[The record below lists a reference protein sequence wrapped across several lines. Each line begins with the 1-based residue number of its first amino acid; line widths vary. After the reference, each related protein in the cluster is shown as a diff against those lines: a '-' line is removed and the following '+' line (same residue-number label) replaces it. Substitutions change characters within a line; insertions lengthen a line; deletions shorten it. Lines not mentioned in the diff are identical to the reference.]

1 MEKSI
6 SQEERIRRAEEIY
19 SRRRYNNRYGES
31 LYRSGET
38 RNRYQPQETRKIKGK
53 MINKMIIQM
62 IVCVIIYTCIY
73 MLQYSNYLF
82 SKDMV
87 DKTKEVLSY
96 DISIENLYNKSNE
109 FFSELQ
115 KKFNLVVNN
124 EQNDNVNEKVQ
135 NENTEEANIEN
146 TNTNTENGEVNNEN
160 SDNVENSEISQDT
173 NNEANQ
179 NSEQL
184 AVGGADETQ
193 PEEEKSQEEQDI
205 DYVKQN
211 VSIIWPIKGVI
222 TSRFGNRTP
231 TEIVTA
237 NHKGLD
243 IAGNTGDN
251 IVSAMDGTVVQY
263 SEEGDYGKHLR
274 IQNGE
279 VLTLYAHCS
288 ELLVQEGSTVK
299 QGDVIMAVGSTGN
312 STGPHLHF
320 EVRKFG
326 IAVDPIPYLQGDG
339 LQDENNNTIANVIGN
354 TENVT

>member
-38 RNRYQPQETRKIKGK
+38 RNRYQPQETRNIKGK

-109 FFSELQ
+109 FFLNLQ
-115 KKFNLVVNN
+115 KKFNWGVNN
-124 EQNDNVNEKVQ
+124 EQNDNVNEEAQ
-135 NENTEEANIEN
+135 DQNTEETNIEN
-146 TNTNTENGEVNNEN
+146 SNAESSENTSEANNEN
-160 SDNVENSEISQDT
+160 VDNSGISQNDASTEVT
-173 NNEANQ
+173 NNDTT
-179 NSEQL
+179 QL

-193 PEEEKSQEEQDI
+193 QEEEKSQEEQDI
-205 DYVKQN
+205 EYVKQN

-243 IAGNTGDN
+243 IAGNMGDN

-274 IQNGE
+274 IQSGE

-299 QGDVIMAVGSTGN
+299 QGDVIAKVGATGRA
-312 STGPHLHF
+312 TGPHLHF
-320 EVRKFG
+320 EIRRDDRFINPELILG
-326 IAVDPIPYLQGDG
+326 SL
-339 LQDENNNTIANVIGN
+339 
-354 TENVT
+354 

>member
-109 FFSELQ
+109 LFLNLQ
-115 KKFNLVVNN
+115 KKFNWGMNN
-124 EQNDNVNEKVQ
+124 EQNDNVNEEAQ
-135 NENTEEANIEN
+135 DQNTEETNIEN
-146 TNTNTENGEVNNEN
+146 SNAESSENTSEANNEN
-160 SDNVENSEISQDT
+160 VDNSEISQNDASTEVT
-173 NNEANQ
+173 NNDTT
-179 NSEQL
+179 QL

-193 PEEEKSQEEQDI
+193 QEEEKSQEEQDI
-205 DYVKQN
+205 EYVKQN

-243 IAGNTGDN
+243 IAGNIGDN
-251 IVSAMDGTVVQY
+251 IVSAMEGTVVQY

-274 IQNGE
+274 IQSGE

-299 QGDVIMAVGSTGN
+299 QGDVIAKVGATGRA
-312 STGPHLHF
+312 TGPHLHF
-320 EVRKFG
+320 EIRRDDRFINPELILG
-326 IAVDPIPYLQGDG
+326 SL
-339 LQDENNNTIANVIGN
+339 
-354 TENVT
+354 

>member
-109 FFSELQ
+109 FFLNLQ
-115 KKFNLVVNN
+115 KKFNWGVNN
-124 EQNDNVNEKVQ
+124 EQNDNVNEEAKDQ
-135 NENTEEANIEN
+135 NTEETNIEN
-146 TNTNTENGEVNNEN
+146 SNAESSENTSEANNEN
-160 SDNVENSEISQDT
+160 VDNSEISQNDASTEVT
-173 NNEANQ
+173 NNDTT
-179 NSEQL
+179 QL

-193 PEEEKSQEEQDI
+193 QEEEKSQEEQDI
-205 DYVKQN
+205 EYVKQN

-243 IAGNTGDN
+243 IAGNMGDN

-274 IQNGE
+274 IQSGE

-299 QGDVIMAVGSTGN
+299 QGDVIAKVGATGRA
-312 STGPHLHF
+312 TGPHLHF
-320 EVRKFG
+320 EIRRDDRF
-326 IAVDPIPYLQGDG
+326 INPELIL
-339 LQDENNNTIANVIGN
+339 GN
-354 TENVT
+354 L

>member
-87 DKTKEVLSY
+87 EKTKEVLSY

-109 FFSELQ
+109 FFLNLQ
-115 KKFNLVVNN
+115 KKINWGVNN
-124 EQNDNVNEKVQ
+124 EQNDNVNEEAQ
-135 NENTEEANIEN
+135 DQNTEETNIEN
-146 TNTNTENGEVNNEN
+146 SNAESSEANNEN
-160 SDNVENSEISQDT
+160 VDNSEISQNDASTEVT
-173 NNEANQ
+173 NNDTT
-179 NSEQL
+179 QL

-193 PEEEKSQEEQDI
+193 QEEEKSQEEQDI
-205 DYVKQN
+205 EYVKQN

-243 IAGNTGDN
+243 IAGNMGDN

-274 IQNGE
+274 IQSGE

-299 QGDVIMAVGSTGN
+299 QGDVIAKVGATGRA
-312 STGPHLHF
+312 TGPHLHF
-320 EVRKFG
+320 EIRRDDRFINPELILG
-326 IAVDPIPYLQGDG
+326 SL
-339 LQDENNNTIANVIGN
+339 
-354 TENVT
+354 

>member
-109 FFSELQ
+109 FFLNLQ
-115 KKFNLVVNN
+115 KKFNWGVNN
-124 EQNDNVNEKVQ
+124 EQNDNVNEEAQ
-135 NENTEEANIEN
+135 DQNTEETNIEN
-146 TNTNTENGEVNNEN
+146 SNAESSENTSEANNEN
-160 SDNVENSEISQDT
+160 VDNSEISQNDASTEVT
-173 NNEANQ
+173 NNDTT
-179 NSEQL
+179 QL

-193 PEEEKSQEEQDI
+193 QEEEKSQEEQDI
-205 DYVKQN
+205 EYVKQN

-243 IAGNTGDN
+243 IAGNMGDN

-274 IQNGE
+274 IQSGE

-299 QGDVIMAVGSTGN
+299 QGDVIAKVGATGRA
-312 STGPHLHF
+312 TGPHLHF
-320 EVRKFG
+320 EIRRDDRFINPELILG
-326 IAVDPIPYLQGDG
+326 SL
-339 LQDENNNTIANVIGN
+339 
-354 TENVT
+354 

>member
-109 FFSELQ
+109 LFLNLQ
-115 KKFNLVVNN
+115 KKFNWGMNN
-124 EQNDNVNEKVQ
+124 EQNDNVNEEAQ
-135 NENTEEANIEN
+135 DQNTEETNIEN
-146 TNTNTENGEVNNEN
+146 SNAESSENTSEANNEN
-160 SDNVENSEISQDT
+160 VDNSEISQNDASTEVT
-173 NNEANQ
+173 NNDTT
-179 NSEQL
+179 QL

-193 PEEEKSQEEQDI
+193 QEEEKSQEEQDI
-205 DYVKQN
+205 EYVKQN

-243 IAGNTGDN
+243 IAGNMGDN

-274 IQNGE
+274 IQSGE

-299 QGDVIMAVGSTGN
+299 QGDVIAKVGATGRA
-312 STGPHLHF
+312 TGPHLHF
-320 EVRKFG
+320 EIRRDDRF
-326 IAVDPIPYLQGDG
+326 INPELILES
-339 LQDENNNTIANVIGN
+339 L
-354 TENVT
+354 

>member
-109 FFSELQ
+109 LFLNLQ
-115 KKFNLVVNN
+115 KKFNWGMNN
-124 EQNDNVNEKVQ
+124 EQNDNVNEEAQ
-135 NENTEEANIEN
+135 DQNTEETNIEN
-146 TNTNTENGEVNNEN
+146 SNAESSENTSEANNEN
-160 SDNVENSEISQDT
+160 VDNSEISQNDASTEVT
-173 NNEANQ
+173 NNDTT
-179 NSEQL
+179 QL

-193 PEEEKSQEEQDI
+193 QEEEKSQEEQDI
-205 DYVKQN
+205 EYVKQN

-243 IAGNTGDN
+243 IAGNMGDN
-251 IVSAMDGTVVQY
+251 IVSAMEGTVVQY

-299 QGDVIMAVGSTGN
+299 QGDVIAKVGATGRA
-312 STGPHLHF
+312 TGPHLHF
-320 EVRKFG
+320 EIRRDDRFINPELILG
-326 IAVDPIPYLQGDG
+326 SL
-339 LQDENNNTIANVIGN
+339 
-354 TENVT
+354 

>member
-109 FFSELQ
+109 LFLNLQ
-115 KKFNLVVNN
+115 KKFNWGMNN
-124 EQNDNVNEKVQ
+124 EQNDNVNEEAQ
-135 NENTEEANIEN
+135 DQNTEETNIEN
-146 TNTNTENGEVNNEN
+146 SNAESSENTSEANNEN
-160 SDNVENSEISQDT
+160 VDNSEISQNDASTEVT
-173 NNEANQ
+173 NNDTT
-179 NSEQL
+179 QL

-193 PEEEKSQEEQDI
+193 QEEEKSQEEQDI
-205 DYVKQN
+205 EYVKQN

-243 IAGNTGDN
+243 IAGNMGDN

-274 IQNGE
+274 IQSGE

-299 QGDVIMAVGSTGN
+299 QGDVIAKVGATGRA
-312 STGPHLHF
+312 TGPHLHF
-320 EVRKFG
+320 EIRRDDRFINPELILG
-326 IAVDPIPYLQGDG
+326 SL
-339 LQDENNNTIANVIGN
+339 
-354 TENVT
+354 

>member
-53 MINKMIIQM
+53 MIDKMIIQM
-62 IVCVIIYTCIY
+62 IICVIIYTCIY

-109 FFSELQ
+109 FFSNLQ
-115 KKFNLVVNN
+115 KKFNWGVNN
-124 EQNDNVNEKVQ
+124 EQNDNVNEEAQ
-135 NENTEEANIEN
+135 DQNTEETNIEN
-146 TNTNTENGEVNNEN
+146 SNAESSENTSEANNEN
-160 SDNVENSEISQDT
+160 VDNSEISQNDASTEVT
-173 NNEANQ
+173 NNDTT
-179 NSEQL
+179 QL

-193 PEEEKSQEEQDI
+193 QEEEKSQEEQDI
-205 DYVKQN
+205 EYVKQN

-243 IAGNTGDN
+243 IAGNMGDN
-251 IVSAMDGTVVQY
+251 IVSAMEGTVVQY

-299 QGDVIMAVGSTGN
+299 QGDVIAKVGATGRA
-312 STGPHLHF
+312 TGPHLHF
-320 EVRKFG
+320 EIRRDDRFINPELILG
-326 IAVDPIPYLQGDG
+326 SL
-339 LQDENNNTIANVIGN
+339 
-354 TENVT
+354 

>member
-53 MINKMIIQM
+53 IINKMIIQM

-109 FFSELQ
+109 FFLNLQ
-115 KKFNLVVNN
+115 KKFNWGVNN
-124 EQNDNVNEKVQ
+124 EQNDNVNEEAKDQ
-135 NENTEEANIEN
+135 NTEETNIEN
-146 TNTNTENGEVNNEN
+146 SNAESSENTSEANNEN
-160 SDNVENSEISQDT
+160 VDNSEISQNDASTEVT
-173 NNEANQ
+173 NNDTT
-179 NSEQL
+179 QL

-193 PEEEKSQEEQDI
+193 QEEEKSQEEQDI
-205 DYVKQN
+205 EYVKQN

-243 IAGNTGDN
+243 IAGNMGDN

-274 IQNGE
+274 IQSGE

-299 QGDVIMAVGSTGN
+299 QGDVIAKVGATGRA
-312 STGPHLHF
+312 TGPHLHF
-320 EVRKFG
+320 EIRRDDRFINPELILG
-326 IAVDPIPYLQGDG
+326 SL
-339 LQDENNNTIANVIGN
+339 
-354 TENVT
+354 

>member
-109 FFSELQ
+109 FFLNLQ
-115 KKFNLVVNN
+115 KKINWGVNN
-124 EQNDNVNEKVQ
+124 EQNDNVNEEAQ
-135 NENTEEANIEN
+135 DQNTEETNIEN
-146 TNTNTENGEVNNEN
+146 SNAESSEANNEN
-160 SDNVENSEISQDT
+160 VDNSEISQNDASTEVT
-173 NNEANQ
+173 NNDTT
-179 NSEQL
+179 QL

-193 PEEEKSQEEQDI
+193 QEEEKSQEEQDI
-205 DYVKQN
+205 EYVKQN

-243 IAGNTGDN
+243 IAGNMGDN
-251 IVSAMDGTVVQY
+251 IVSAMDGPVVQY

-274 IQNGE
+274 IQSGE

-299 QGDVIMAVGSTGN
+299 QGDVIAKVGATGRA
-312 STGPHLHF
+312 TGPHLHF
-320 EVRKFG
+320 EIRRDDRFINPELILG
-326 IAVDPIPYLQGDG
+326 SL
-339 LQDENNNTIANVIGN
+339 
-354 TENVT
+354 

>member
-19 SRRRYNNRYGES
+19 SRRRYNNRYEES

-146 TNTNTENGEVNNEN
+146 TNTNTENGELNNEN

-299 QGDVIMAVGSTGN
+299 QGDVIAKVGATGRA
-312 STGPHLHF
+312 TGPHLHF
-320 EVRKFG
+320 EIRRDDRFINPELILG
-326 IAVDPIPYLQGDG
+326 SL
-339 LQDENNNTIANVIGN
+339 
-354 TENVT
+354 

>member
-109 FFSELQ
+109 FFLNLQ
-115 KKFNLVVNN
+115 KKINWGVNN
-124 EQNDNVNEKVQ
+124 EPNDNVNEEAQ
-135 NENTEEANIEN
+135 DQNTEETNIEN
-146 TNTNTENGEVNNEN
+146 SNAESSEANNEN
-160 SDNVENSEISQDT
+160 VDNSEISQNDASTEVT
-173 NNEANQ
+173 NNDTT
-179 NSEQL
+179 QL

-193 PEEEKSQEEQDI
+193 QEEEKSQEEQDI
-205 DYVKQN
+205 EYVKQN

-243 IAGNTGDN
+243 IAGNMGDN

-274 IQNGE
+274 IQSGE

-299 QGDVIMAVGSTGN
+299 QGDVIAKVGATGRA
-312 STGPHLHF
+312 TGPHLHF
-320 EVRKFG
+320 EIRRDDRFINPELILG
-326 IAVDPIPYLQGDG
+326 SL
-339 LQDENNNTIANVIGN
+339 
-354 TENVT
+354 

>member
-109 FFSELQ
+109 FFSGLQ

-124 EQNDNVNEKVQ
+124 KQNDNVNEKVQ

-173 NNEANQ
+173 NNEVNQ

-299 QGDVIMAVGSTGN
+299 QGDVIAKVGATGRA
-312 STGPHLHF
+312 TGPHLHF
-320 EVRKFG
+320 EIRRDDRFINPELILG
-326 IAVDPIPYLQGDG
+326 SL
-339 LQDENNNTIANVIGN
+339 
-354 TENVT
+354 

>member
-109 FFSELQ
+109 FFLNLQ
-115 KKFNLVVNN
+115 KKFNWGVNN
-124 EQNDNVNEKVQ
+124 EQNDNVNEEAQ
-135 NENTEEANIEN
+135 DQNTEETNIEN
-146 TNTNTENGEVNNEN
+146 SNAESSENTSEANNEN
-160 SDNVENSEISQDT
+160 VDNSEISQNDASTEVT
-173 NNEANQ
+173 NNDTT
-179 NSEQL
+179 QL
-184 AVGGADETQ
+184 AVGGADETQQ
-193 PEEEKSQEEQDI
+193 PEEEKSQEEQDV

-243 IAGNTGDN
+243 IAGNMGDN

-274 IQNGE
+274 IQSGE

-299 QGDVIMAVGSTGN
+299 QGDVIAKVGATGRA
-312 STGPHLHF
+312 TGPHLHF
-320 EVRKFG
+320 EIRRDDRFINPELILG
-326 IAVDPIPYLQGDG
+326 SL
-339 LQDENNNTIANVIGN
+339 
-354 TENVT
+354 

>member
-19 SRRRYNNRYGES
+19 SRRRYNNRNGES

-109 FFSELQ
+109 FFLNLQ
-115 KKFNLVVNN
+115 KKFNWGVNN
-124 EQNDNVNEKVQ
+124 EQNDNVNEEAKDQ
-135 NENTEEANIEN
+135 NTEETNIEN
-146 TNTNTENGEVNNEN
+146 SNAESSENTSEANNEN
-160 SDNVENSEISQDT
+160 VDNSEISQNDASTEVT
-173 NNEANQ
+173 NNDTT
-179 NSEQL
+179 QL

-193 PEEEKSQEEQDI
+193 QEEEKSQEEQDI
-205 DYVKQN
+205 EYVKQN

-243 IAGNTGDN
+243 IAGNMGDN

-274 IQNGE
+274 IQSGE

-299 QGDVIMAVGSTGN
+299 QGDVIAKVGATGRA
-312 STGPHLHF
+312 TGPHLHF
-320 EVRKFG
+320 EIRRDDRF
-326 IAVDPIPYLQGDG
+326 INPELIL
-339 LQDENNNTIANVIGN
+339 GN
-354 TENVT
+354 L

>member
-109 FFSELQ
+109 FFLNLQ
-115 KKFNLVVNN
+115 KKFNWGVNN
-124 EQNDNVNEKVQ
+124 EQNDNVNEEAQ
-135 NENTEEANIEN
+135 DQNTEETNIEN
-146 TNTNTENGEVNNEN
+146 SNAESSEANNEN
-160 SDNVENSEISQDT
+160 VDNSGISQNDASTEVT
-173 NNEANQ
+173 NNDTT
-179 NSEQL
+179 QL

-193 PEEEKSQEEQDI
+193 QEEAKSQEEQDI
-205 DYVKQN
+205 EYVKQN

-243 IAGNTGDN
+243 IAGNMGDN

-274 IQNGE
+274 IQSGE

-299 QGDVIMAVGSTGN
+299 QGDVIAKVGATGRA
-312 STGPHLHF
+312 TGPHLHF
-320 EVRKFG
+320 EIRRDDRFINPELILG
-326 IAVDPIPYLQGDG
+326 SL
-339 LQDENNNTIANVIGN
+339 
-354 TENVT
+354 

>member
-82 SKDMV
+82 SKNMV

-109 FFSELQ
+109 FFSNLQ
-115 KKFNLVVNN
+115 KKINWSVNN
-124 EQNDNVNEKVQ
+124 EQNDNVNEEAQ
-135 NENTEEANIEN
+135 DQNTEETNIEN
-146 TNTNTENGEVNNEN
+146 SNAESSENTCEANNEN
-160 SDNVENSEISQDT
+160 VDNSEISQNDASTEVKNNDT
-173 NNEANQ
+173 T
-179 NSEQL
+179 QL

-193 PEEEKSQEEQDI
+193 QEEEKSQEEQDI
-205 DYVKQN
+205 EYVKQN

-243 IAGNTGDN
+243 IAGNMGDN

-274 IQNGE
+274 IKSGE

-299 QGDVIMAVGSTGN
+299 QGDVIAKVGATGRA
-312 STGPHLHF
+312 TGPHLHF
-320 EVRKFG
+320 EIRRDDRFINPELILG
-326 IAVDPIPYLQGDG
+326 SL
-339 LQDENNNTIANVIGN
+339 
-354 TENVT
+354 

>member
-109 FFSELQ
+109 FFSNLQ
-115 KKFNLVVNN
+115 KKFNWGVNN
-124 EQNDNVNEKVQ
+124 EQNDNVNEEAQ
-135 NENTEEANIEN
+135 DQNTEETNIEN
-146 TNTNTENGEVNNEN
+146 SNAESSENTSEANNEN
-160 SDNVENSEISQDT
+160 VDNSEISQNDVSTEVT
-173 NNEANQ
+173 NNDTT
-179 NSEQL
+179 QL

-193 PEEEKSQEEQDI
+193 QEEEKSQEEQDI
-205 DYVKQN
+205 EYVKQN

-243 IAGNTGDN
+243 IAGNMGDN

-274 IQNGE
+274 IQSGE

-299 QGDVIMAVGSTGN
+299 QGDVIAKVGATGRA
-312 STGPHLHF
+312 TGPHLHF
-320 EVRKFG
+320 EIRRDDRFINPELILG
-326 IAVDPIPYLQGDG
+326 SL
-339 LQDENNNTIANVIGN
+339 
-354 TENVT
+354 

>member
-6 SQEERIRRAEEIY
+6 SQEERIRRAEKIY

-73 MLQYSNYLF
+73 MLQYSN
-82 SKDMV
+82 
-87 DKTKEVLSY
+87 
-96 DISIENLYNKSNE
+96 
-109 FFSELQ
+109 
-115 KKFNLVVNN
+115 
-124 EQNDNVNEKVQ
+124 
-135 NENTEEANIEN
+135 
-146 TNTNTENGEVNNEN
+146 
-160 SDNVENSEISQDT
+160 DT
-173 NNEANQ
+173 T
-179 NSEQL
+179 QL

-193 PEEEKSQEEQDI
+193 QEEEKSQEEQDI
-205 DYVKQN
+205 EYVKQN

-243 IAGNTGDN
+243 IAGNMGDN

-274 IQNGE
+274 IQSGE

-299 QGDVIMAVGSTGN
+299 QGDVIAKVGATGRA
-312 STGPHLHF
+312 TGPHLHF
-320 EVRKFG
+320 EIRRDDRFINPELILG
-326 IAVDPIPYLQGDG
+326 SL
-339 LQDENNNTIANVIGN
+339 
-354 TENVT
+354 

>member
-19 SRRRYNNRYGES
+19 SRRRYNNRNGES

-109 FFSELQ
+109 FFLNLQ
-115 KKFNLVVNN
+115 KKFNWGVNN
-124 EQNDNVNEKVQ
+124 EQNDNVNEEAQ
-135 NENTEEANIEN
+135 DQNTEETNIEN
-146 TNTNTENGEVNNEN
+146 SNAESSENTSEANNEN
-160 SDNVENSEISQDT
+160 VDNSEISQNDASTEVT
-173 NNEANQ
+173 NNDTT
-179 NSEQL
+179 QL

-193 PEEEKSQEEQDI
+193 QEEEKSQEEQDI
-205 DYVKQN
+205 EYVKQN

-243 IAGNTGDN
+243 IAGNMGDD

-263 SEEGDYGKHLR
+263 SKEGDYGKHLR

-299 QGDVIMAVGSTGN
+299 QGDVIAKVGATGRA
-312 STGPHLHF
+312 TGPHLHF
-320 EVRKFG
+320 EIRRDDRFINPELIFG
-326 IAVDPIPYLQGDG
+326 SL
-339 LQDENNNTIANVIGN
+339 
-354 TENVT
+354 